1 MKCTLYIYI
10 STTINFVIK
19 RKETLFI
26 AEVRDNDGSPPVYM
40 RTSTEAYTIT
50 HILKVTLNDA
60 LTVVVLVCLLTGGI
74 IIYKCKEIFNY
85 ISAKQAIN

>member
-1 MKCTLYIYI
+1 
-10 STTINFVIK
+10 VIK

-26 AEVRDNDGSPPVYM
+26 AEVRDNDGIPPVYM
-40 RTSTEAYTIT
+40 RTSTEAYTNIY
-50 HILKVTLNDA
+50 ILKVTLNVA
-60 LTVVVLVCLLTGGI
+60 LTVVVPVCLVTGGI